1 MTRDPVQ
8 DRWLK
13 LAFSTMFSIVGLV
26 WTVTHYA
33 GISQLWAYLLQLL
46 GLLGGTGVALGAL
59 VRRTQRRW
67 PAAVVL
73 VCAAPMAQLVLR
85 LDILRAA
92 LHFHAPVVML
102 ALGSIGTLAVGLIIL
117 FTPQP
122 TPRDPIARAVAQSR
136 SSE

>member
-8 DRWLK
+8 ERWLK
-13 LAFSTMFSIVGLV
+13 LAFSTMFSIAGLV
-26 WTVTHYA
+26 WTMTRYA
-33 GISQLWAYLLQLL
+33 DLAALGAYVLQVL
-46 GLLGGTGVALGAL
+46 GLLAGTGVAIGAM
-59 VRRTQRRW
+59 VRRTTRRW

-85 LDILRAA
+85 FDMLRAA
-92 LHFHAPVVML
+92 LHFLAPVVML

-117 FTPQP
+117 VTPQP

>member
-1 MTRDPVQ
+1 MTCGPAQ
-8 DRWLK
+8 NRWLK
-13 LAFSTMFSIVGLV
+13 LAFSTMLSMAGLLWAHCTGIATIGAYQLQTLGLV
-26 WTVTHYA
+26 IATSLAVAVRFQCTH
-33 GISQLWAYLLQLL
+33 
-46 GLLGGTGVALGAL
+46 
-59 VRRTQRRW
+59 RRW

-85 LDILRAA
+85 LDVLRAA
-92 LHFHAPVVML
+92 LALYPPAVLL

-122 TPRDPIARAVAQSR
+122 TPRDPIARAVAQLR